1 MRMAEKTLITSNR
14 LRSSKERLI
23 TGTTGHELVNKTQ
36 FFEATSTGSFQGVR
50 ISSVASRWSCSK
62 TDKSNCCSHETLFH
76 ETTCGFKRRDA
87 VNYPLISGAGKHL
100 LPLIAAG
107 CCAAIGEDWR
117 ARTKW
122 RPLNR
127 AGSLVI
133 LSRVSASIWKYYTTP
148 TRRDHGRTLIRPS
161 FPACAILRM
170 KE

>member
-1 MRMAEKTLITSNR
+1 MAEKTLITSNR
-14 LRSSKERLI
+14 LRTSKERLI
-23 TGTTGHELVNKTQ
+23 TGTSGHALVNQTQ

-76 ETTCGFKRRDA
+76 ETTCGFKRLDA
-87 VNYPLISGAGKHL
+87 VHSALISGVGKHL
-100 LPLIAAG
+100 LPPITAG

-117 ARTKW
+117 AHTTW

-133 LSRVSASIWKYYTTP
+133 LSRVSASNWRYYTTP
-148 TRRDHGRTLIRPS
+148 TIRYHGRNLIRPS
-161 FPACAILRM
+161 SPACAILRM